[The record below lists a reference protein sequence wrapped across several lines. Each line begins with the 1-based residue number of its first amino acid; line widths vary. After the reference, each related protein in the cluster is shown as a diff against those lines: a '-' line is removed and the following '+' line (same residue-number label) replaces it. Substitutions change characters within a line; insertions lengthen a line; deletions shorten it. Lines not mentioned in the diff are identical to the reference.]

1 MSVQASEAHLEALQ
15 AAAGRLALAARETAL
30 EASERR
36 GAVLAR
42 LIEGT
47 PPEAKDLA
55 RLMEAEARPRLL
67 AGLREDLRLA
77 EAEAR
82 LRLAEAKVAE
92 TEALILEAGA
102 AVRSL
107 HEEYA
112 ALLAPLAAGGGVVEA
127 SVSTPALTQ
136 ARQRLTDLNSEV
148 GARRDEVA
156 RREADLAV
164 YRERYR
170 QRMAREARL

>member
-1 MSVQASEAHLEALQ
+1 VSVQAAEAHLEAVQ
-15 AAAGRLALAARETAL
+15 AAAGKLALAMR
-30 EASERR
+30 EASQESAERR

-42 LIEGT
+42 LLEGT
-47 PPEAKDLA
+47 PPETKDLA
-55 RLMEAEARPRLL
+55 RLAEAEARPRLL
-67 AGLREDLRLA
+67 ASLREGLRLT

-82 LRLAEAKVAE
+82 LRLAEAKVLE
-92 TEALILEAGA
+92 TEELIVEAGA

-112 ALLAPLAAGGGVVEA
+112 GLLAPLAAGGGVVEA

-164 YRERYR
+164 YRERDR